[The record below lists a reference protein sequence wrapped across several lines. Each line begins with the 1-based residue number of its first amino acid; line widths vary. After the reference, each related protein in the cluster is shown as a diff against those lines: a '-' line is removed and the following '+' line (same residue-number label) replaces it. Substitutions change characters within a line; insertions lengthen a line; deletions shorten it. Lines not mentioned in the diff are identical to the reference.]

1 MAGHPPK
8 ALEVPQPGPGDP
20 HHTAFGEYSSPPCF
34 MHELDPTSSSS
45 EADPHLPSKTPI
57 VELEGSDWP
66 EIRRWRKE
74 TRAALI
80 ERRMQISADERVARS
95 LRISEALRSVLS
107 SASDKLIGF
116 YWPFRGEFDARPIL
130 TEECSQGM
138 RLALPVVV
146 EKGQPLQFRPW
157 SPGTRMTRGVWNIP
171 IPADDE
177 AVEPDVLI
185 APLVGFD
192 PAGYRLGYGGGFYD
206 RTIASKAVKPF
217 VIGIGFEIAR
227 LPTIHPQPHDIPM
240 DVIVTDTD
248 AWSRPAAGT
257 PSYPDLRS

>member
-1 MAGHPPK
+1 MARHPPK
-8 ALEVPQPGPGDP
+8 PPEASQSRQGDLR
-20 HHTAFGEYSSPPCF
+20 HAAFGEYSSPPCF
-34 MHELDPTSSSS
+34 MHELDPTPSRS
-45 EADPHLPSKTPI
+45 EADPHLSSKAPV
-57 VELEGSDWP
+57 VEPEGSDWP
-66 EIRRWRKE
+66 GIRRWRKE

-80 ERRMQISADERVARS
+80 EQRLQISADERVARS
-95 LRISEALRSVLS
+95 LRISQALKSVLPS
-107 SASDKLIGF
+107 KSDKSVGF

-130 TEECSQGM
+130 TEGRGQGM

-146 EKGQPLQFRPW
+146 EKGQPLRFRTW

-240 DVIVTDTD
+240 DIIITDTD
-248 AWSRPAAGT
+248 AWLRPAAGT
-257 PSYPDLRS
+257 PSYPDLRP